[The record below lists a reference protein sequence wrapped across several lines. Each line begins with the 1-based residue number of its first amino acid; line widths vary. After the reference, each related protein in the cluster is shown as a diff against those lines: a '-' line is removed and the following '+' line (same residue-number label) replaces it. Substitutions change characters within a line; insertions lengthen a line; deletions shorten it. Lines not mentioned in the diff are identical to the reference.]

1 MRYFK
6 TTDPKYDTVY
16 RIYKNGTYDFYG
28 LSTMDVAHHIK
39 IPTLHTGLKGYGLSN
54 IIATIKDHSVEI
66 TEKEAFIEIL

>member
-28 LSTMDVAHHIK
+28 LSTMDIANDIK
-39 IPTLHTGLKGYGLSN
+39 IPTWHTGLKGYGMSDV
-54 IIATIKDHSVEI
+54 IVSIKAHSTEI